1 MSYDDEAVLLTKTGV
16 VKDKNGFETDIYVK
30 TAVFV
35 GKKSVSRAE
44 SYKAMNAGRKI
55 AMVLG
60 IMTSEYEGDFKIIID
75 TETAPSCVEYKG
87 RTYRIVRTYGEE
99 KEEMELILEEAD
111 NGGF

>member
-55 AMVLG
+55 AKVLG
-60 IMTSEYEGDFKIIID
+60 IMTSEYEGAFQIIND